1 MTVCSSY
8 CAAVT
13 LNKLE
18 PQYRVLPKFL
28 EALIFNCLPARHVG
42 IAGPIGTVRSSTPE
56 PSILILMTLDEPP
69 NWENVRWNWRIPPF
83 TRRSRLS
90 NNECA
95 VFRLRPNGLYRL
107 KDIICAAPG
116 GGIALLTVGSELNLS
131 D

>member
-18 PQYRVLPKFL
+18 PQYRVLPKFP

-56 PSILILMTLDEPP
+56 PSILILMTLDQPP
-69 NWENVRWNWRIPPF
+69 NWENVRWNWRIPPLHSEADCR
-83 TRRSRLS
+83 TM
-90 NNECA
+90 CA
-95 VFRLRPNGLYRL
+95 LCSDSARTACKASKTLFVSLEGLVSLFKR
-107 KDIICAAPG
+107 
-116 GGIALLTVGSELNLS
+116 
-131 D
+131 